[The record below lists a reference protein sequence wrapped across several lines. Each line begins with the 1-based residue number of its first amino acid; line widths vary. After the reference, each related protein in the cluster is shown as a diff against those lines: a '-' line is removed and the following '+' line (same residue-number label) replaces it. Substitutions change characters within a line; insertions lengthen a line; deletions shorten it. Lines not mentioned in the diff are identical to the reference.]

1 MSKRRK
7 KKAQRAPSGYD
18 KHHILFYR
26 KEWDSG
32 YKLKLRRCFV
42 YEIPISIHQ
51 ELHQVVRAVPALEED
66 QAKELWIRFQNE
78 SELSLFEALEWL
90 MRYSPSAEFSIAIMA
105 QFGFLWNKLGHP

>member
-7 KKAQRAPSGYD
+7 KKAHRVPSGYD
-18 KHHILFYR
+18 RHHILFYR

-32 YKLKLRRCFV
+32 YKLKLRRCLV

-105 QFGFLWNKLGHP
+105 QFGFLRNKLGHP